1 MKPLPCFRLELWSQI
16 CVYLRRFR
24 LFRVKDHE
32 NTEAAAC
39 TGSMPRSN
47 IDWLKSW
54 LEQERE
60 K

>member
-1 MKPLPCFRLELWSQI
+1 M
-16 CVYLRRFR
+16 
-24 LFRVKDHE
+24 KDHE

-47 IDWLKSW
+47 IDWLKTW

>member
-1 MKPLPCFRLELWSQI
+1 M
-16 CVYLRRFR
+16 
-24 LFRVKDHE
+24 KDHE

-60 K
+60 KWRARNIKNRNAVGLSGKL